1 MSSPRVRSAS
11 APVLL
16 SLASLMSAVLLLSGC
31 SGGESDGRA
40 AAPPSGA
47 ATGTG
52 TGTGTP
58 TAAAPAPTGKDA
70 ADPKQAAFFACLKDQ
85 GLPMKDTPSGVQVV
99 DPAKADPAKVREAEK
114 ACAAKRVRPPVD
126 AATLAKAKE
135 FAACMRANGAADFPD
150 PDPVTGD
157 SEVDAGLKTDPKAAA
172 ALLKCADKAPAGSSS
187 GVVGG

>member
-16 SLASLMSAVLLLSGC
+16 SLASLMSVVLLVSGC
-31 SGGESDGRA
+31 SGGEPDAGGA
-40 AAPPSGA
+40 APSGA
-47 ATGTG
+47 

-58 TAAAPAPTGKDA
+58 TATSPAPTGKDA
-70 ADPKQAAFFACLKDQ
+70 ADPKLAAFFACLKDQ
-85 GLPMKDTPSGVQVV
+85 GLPMKDTPSGIQVV
-99 DPAKADPAKVREAEK
+99 DPAKADPAKVRAAET
-114 ACAAKRVRPPVD
+114 ACAAKRVQPQAD

-135 FAACMRANGAADFPD
+135 FTACMRANGARDFPD

-157 SEVDAGLKTDPKAAA
+157 SGVDAGLKTDPKAAA
-172 ALLKCADKAPAGSSS
+172 ALLKCAEKAPAGSSS

>member
-1 MSSPRVRSAS
+1 MLSS
-11 APVLL
+11 PVLL
-16 SLASLMSAVLLLSGC
+16 SLASLMSVVFLVSGC
-31 SGGESDGRA
+31 SGGEPA
-40 AAPPSGA
+40 AAPSG

-52 TGTGTP
+52 TA
-58 TAAAPAPTGKDA
+58 TAAAPDPTAKDA
-70 ADPKQAAFFACLKDQ
+70 ADPKLAGFFACLKDQ

-99 DPAKADPAKVREAEK
+99 DPAKADPAKVREAET
-114 ACAAKRVRPPVD
+114 ACAAKRVQPPVD

-157 SEVDAGLKTDPKAAA
+157 SGVDAGLKTDPKAAA
-172 ALLKCADKAPAGSSS
+172 ALRACADKVPAGSSS